1 MTWCAE
7 FPPSTALGQ
16 RFLTKLLRSAVWLL
30 SRAGLRPC
38 VSVQAQRRLLWWG
51 TRLGRTAGQVRV
63 EASVLGCVPCEWLEP
78 REKSGWVV
86 LYLHGGAFIA
96 GSPQT
101 HRSLTTHLARVLS
114 ARVCALDHRL
124 APEHPFPAARD
135 DVLVAYRTLLEQGHA
150 PERLVIAGD
159 SAGGNLT
166 LVSALRLRDL
176 GLPLPAALVCF
187 SPFTDLSGDNLQRP
201 SAGDPLIQ
209 SAWLRQGAQAYCPS
223 GADWRVPELS
233 PHYADLRGL
242 PPLLVQVGEDELLL
256 RQSELLAEQA
266 RAAGVD
272 CRLELYRR
280 QWHVFQL
287 NCGWLASADL
297 ALQQVH
303 AFLRERGCP

>member
-7 FPPSTALGQ
+7 FPPSAALGQ
-16 RFLTKLLRSAVWLL
+16 RLLTKLLRSAVWLL
-30 SRAGLRPC
+30 SRAGLRPG

-51 TRLGRTAGQVRV
+51 TRLGKTAGRVRL
-63 EASVLGCVPCEWLEP
+63 EATALGSVACEWLRPEQ
-78 REKSGWVV
+78 GNDWVV

-101 HRSLTTHLARVLS
+101 HRSLTSHLSRVLGAS
-114 ARVCALDHRL
+114 VCALDYRL

-135 DVLVAYRTLLEQGHA
+135 DVLLAYRALLERGQA
-150 PERLVIAGD
+150 PERIVIAGD
-159 SAGGNLT
+159 SAGGNLA

-201 SAGDPLIQ
+201 LAGDPLIQ
-209 SAWLRQGAQAYCPS
+209 SAWLCQGAQAYCPPD
-223 GADWRVPELS
+223 ADWRAPELS

-256 RQSELLAEQA
+256 RQSELLIEQA

-303 AFLRERGCP
+303 AFLRQRGCP